1 VDGFTLD
8 GLVAELRP
16 LLVGRPLGKPRIVGR
31 DALALAVSTRG
42 EPLLWLEAGRG
53 IAGLYLLSKQR
64 ARALAALVDDAAAG
78 RTRHALLLY
87 RKHLAGRRV
96 TSLGRIAGERTVVL
110 EAGGALVALRVS
122 GPAPAA
128 TLAVDGTPLAT
139 LGAGPPVWPLPPPT
153 PERECHALT
162 PGRLAEVAREHAGQE
177 RAGQRALLA
186 AFPPLGPR
194 LARSLLAGSTSLE
207 SLRGALADAGPVLLA
222 PGPLESLADSDL
234 EPEAAVQL
242 VAFVTGEAHASVIKP
257 ASWGQAAAL
266 YLEARLRGRRFRRA
280 RRDAREHAGQR
291 LRRLLQLE
299 AHLIRDRAVL
309 PDPEQLRQQA
319 AALLAYGQ
327 RVVRGSEE
335 ALLPDPAAAS
345 ATIRV
350 ALDPRLTAPAN
361 ADRLFQKA
369 RRVTAAASR
378 IEERLRATREALAPA
393 REAEARV
400 LAARRC
406 EELPPPGAERAAG
419 AAREKGGPRHYLTS
433 HGLSILVG
441 RGARENQ
448 RLTFQVAGPEDHWL
462 HARGVPG
469 SHVIL
474 RDNEGRARPRD
485 LEEAAELAA
494 FFSAA
499 RAESAV
505 DVHVVRR
512 KHLRPATGGPGR
524 VRVGQSETLRVAPRD
539 PEGRLRRR

>member
-1 VDGFTLD
+1 
-8 GLVAELRP
+8 
-16 LLVGRPLGKPRIVGR
+16 
-31 DALALAVSTRG
+31 
-42 EPLLWLEAGRG
+42 
-53 IAGLYLLSKQR
+53 
-64 ARALAALVDDAAAG
+64 
-78 RTRHALLLY
+78 
-87 RKHLAGRRV
+87 
-96 TSLGRIAGERTVVL
+96 
-110 EAGGALVALRVS
+110 
-122 GPAPAA
+122 
-128 TLAVDGTPLAT
+128 
-139 LGAGPPVWPLPPPT
+139 
-153 PERECHALT
+153 
-162 PGRLAEVAREHAGQE
+162 
-177 RAGQRALLA
+177 
-186 AFPPLGPR
+186 
-194 LARSLLAGSTSLE
+194 
-207 SLRGALADAGPVLLA
+207 VLLA

-242 VAFVTGEAHASVIKP
+242 VAFVTGEAHASVIRP

-299 AHLIRDRAVL
+299 AQLMRDRAGL
-309 PDPEQLRQQA
+309 PDPERLRQQA

-327 RVVRGSEE
+327 RVVPGSEE

-361 ADRLFQKA
+361 ADRLFEKA
-369 RRVTAAASR
+369 RRVTAAARR
-378 IEERLRATREALAPA
+378 IEARLEATREALAPA

-400 LAARRC
+400 LAARRF
-406 EELPPPGAERAAG
+406 EELPPPGAEREDT
-419 AAREKGGPRHYLTS
+419 AREKGGPRHYLTS

-441 RGARENQ
+441 RGARENH

-524 VRVGQSETLRVAPRD
+524 VRVGHSETLRVAPRD